1 MKKTILALM
10 GLFVGLV
17 SFADDNSLNTAVM
30 PETAPAE
37 ATMAPEEEEYIYVRH
52 FSSITEIGSVIAY
65 GKPYFN
71 IYQAVG
77 VRVNPYFFIGQGVGL
92 QVSNNHLYQVQ
103 TTADIR
109 TYVLDRKVTPMFTV
123 QVGVNKVGNAPENE
137 KKKLN
142 DTQLTMN
149 AGAGILVKARENASF
164 TINGGYTIFS
174 DFKNSVQGGFVKVG
188 YVF

>member
-1 MKKTILALM
+1 M
-10 GLFVGLV
+10 
-17 SFADDNSLNTAVM
+17 
-30 PETAPAE
+30 
-37 ATMAPEEEEYIYVRH
+37 
-52 FSSITEIGSVIAY
+52 
-65 GKPYFN
+65 
-71 IYQAVG
+71 
-77 VRVNPYFFIGQGVGL
+77 RVNPYFFIGQGVGL

-174 DFKNSVQGGFVKVG
+174 DFKNNVQGGFVKVG